1 VDVSVRIES
10 IRAVPTVS
18 GFFFDD
24 QRAIKAGATQDGFD
38 YRGDPETPGFRR
50 IREAGEAL
58 SVELELSTGATA
70 TGDCCAVQ
78 YSGAGGR
85 DPLFRATEY
94 RSVVEGAVAETLRGR
109 DATAFRTNTRL
120 LEELTLDGRQ
130 LHTAIRYGV
139 SQALLRAAAQASGT
153 TMTDVLADAY
163 GVEPATEPVPVF
175 GQSGDERRTN
185 AEKMLLKG
193 VPVLPHGL
201 FNSVEK
207 VGERGERLTDYVRW
221 LAERADRIDDYE
233 PRFHVDVYGVLGD
246 VFGPPYDRTEVVDYF
261 ADLRAAAAPYPLQIE
276 GPMDEGSRERQIH
289 AMATLRDG
297 LSDAGVAV
305 DLVADEWCNT
315 FEDVQAFVDAAAA
328 DVVQVKTPDLG
339 GIHRSAEA
347 VLTCRGTE
355 TRAYLGGT
363 CNETDVSARACAHV
377 ALATR
382 AAQVL
387 AKPGMGFDE
396 GFMIVTNE
404 MRRTLARRSSRASG
418 DESDEPEVPADD

>member
-1 VDVSVRIES
+1 MRIDAV
-10 IRAVPTVS
+10 RAVPTVS

-38 YRGDPETPGFRR
+38 YRGDPETEGFRR

-58 SVELELSTGATA
+58 TVELELSSGATA

-85 DPLFRATEY
+85 DPLFRADEY
-94 RSVVEGAVAETLRGR
+94 RSVVEGVVADRLRGR
-109 DATAFRTNTRL
+109 DAAAFAENATL
-120 LEELTLDGRQ
+120 LEGLTVDGDR

-139 SQALLRAAAQASGT
+139 SQALLDAAASATGT
-153 TMTDVLADAY
+153 TMTDVLADVYDVA
-163 GVEPATEPVPVF
+163 PATEPIPVF

-207 VGERGERLTDYVRW
+207 IGPEGERLLDYVRW
-221 LAERADRIDDYE
+221 LSERAERIDGYD
-233 PRFHVDVYGVLGD
+233 PRFHIDVYGVLGEL
-246 VFGPPYDRTEVVDYF
+246 FGPPYDRAEVVDYF
-261 ADLRAAAAPYPLQIE
+261 ADLRRAAAPYPLQIE
-276 GPMDEGSRERQIH
+276 GPMDAGSREAQIRE
-289 AMATLRDG
+289 MTTLRDG

-315 FEDVQAFVDAAAA
+315 FDDVRAFVDAGAA

-339 GIHRSAEA
+339 GVQRSAEA
-347 VLTCRGTE
+347 VLACRGTD

-363 CNETDVSARACAHV
+363 CNETDVSARTCAHV

-382 AAQVL
+382 AAQLL

-404 MRRTLARRSSRASG
+404 MRRTLARRGRTA
-418 DESDEPEVPADD
+418 DATEVAADD